1 MQKKL
6 DMHSGDMLINTIYK
20 EGGIMDKKFYT
31 IMIVPHATS
40 KFRQIKIP
48 YHHLVLISVICF
60 IILVSVGFFTY
71 SYVHLRARV
80 GEVDNLLGE
89 NTRLKAD
96 NASYKVSTNILSQ
109 KISEFEE
116 YRKKLNTIAGI
127 QPPPEGEE
135 YGGVGSPDDVQ
146 QSSTNRALKHNLP
159 SLQQKVKEIDK
170 NFQLLMDHY
179 EDLSLLLASTPS
191 IWPVRGYLSGFF
203 RYRKDPFTGHST
215 FHQGIDISTP
225 LGKPI
230 IAPADGIVITAT
242 RKKGLG
248 NSIVIKHRF
257 GYTTRYGH
265 LSKFE
270 VRRGK
275 EVKRGDVIGYVGQTG
290 SRSTGP
296 HLHYEVRINNKPVN
310 PLNYIL
316 EE

>member
-1 MQKKL
+1 MEKR
-6 DMHSGDMLINTIYK
+6 
-20 EGGIMDKKFYT
+20 FYT
-31 IMIVPHATS
+31 FIIVPHATAR
-40 KFRQIKIP
+40 FRQIKIP
-48 YHHLVLISVICF
+48 YRHLVLISIICSF
-60 IILVSVGFFTY
+60 ILVSVGFFTY
-71 SYVHLRARV
+71 SYVHMRARV
-80 GEVDNLLGE
+80 VELDNLLLE
-89 NTRLKAD
+89 NTQLKD
-96 NASYKVSTNILSQ
+96 ENATYKVSTNILSQ
-109 KISEFEE
+109 KIAEFEE

-127 QPPPEGEE
+127 QPPPEGGE
-135 YGGVGSPDDVQ
+135 YGGVGNLEDVQ
-146 QSSTNRALKHNLP
+146 QTPTNRALKHNLS
-159 SLQQKVKEIDK
+159 SLQQKVKEVDK

-203 RYRKDPFTGHST
+203 RYRKDPFTGLNS

-230 IAPADGIVITAT
+230 IAPADGIVISAT

-265 LSKFE
+265 LSKLA
-270 VRRGK
+270 VRRGQG
-275 EVKRGDVIGYVGQTG
+275 VKRGDVIGYIGKSG
-290 SRSTGP
+290 RSTGP
-296 HLHYEVRINNKPVN
+296 HLHYEVRINNKAVN

>member
-1 MQKKL
+1 M
-6 DMHSGDMLINTIYK
+6 
-20 EGGIMDKKFYT
+20 ERKFYT
-31 IMIVPHATS
+31 IIIVPHATAR
-40 KFRQIKIP
+40 FRQIKVP
-48 YHHLVLISVICF
+48 YRYLVLISVIGFF
-60 IILVSVGFFTY
+60 ILISVGFFTY
-71 SYVHLRARV
+71 SYVHLKARV
-80 GEVDNLLGE
+80 GELDNLLLE
-89 NTRLKAD
+89 NARLKD
-96 NASYKVSTNILSQ
+96 ENATYKVSTNILSQ
-109 KISEFEE
+109 KIAEFEE

-127 QPPPEGEE
+127 QPPPEGGE
-135 YGGVGSPDDVQ
+135 YGGIGNLEEVQ

-159 SLQQKVKEIDK
+159 LLQRQVGDIDK

-179 EDLSLLLASTPS
+179 ENLSLLLASTPS

-203 RYRKDPFTGHST
+203 RYRKNPFTSLVS

-230 IAPADGIVITAT
+230 IAPADGIVISAN
-242 RKKGLG
+242 RKKDLG
-248 NSIVIKHRF
+248 NTIIIKHRF

-265 LSKFE
+265 LSKFA
-270 VRRGK
+270 VRRGQ

-290 SRSTGP
+290 RSTGP